1 MKTEDIVREVLDEY
15 IGSQINIDSE
25 VARKLLAK
33 HIAEKIDI
41 SSTHSCYE
49 QSEPGIDY

>member
-25 VARKLLAK
+25 VARDLLAK
-33 HIAEKIDI
+33 HIAERVE
-41 SSTHSCYE
+41 YNNE
-49 QSEPGIDY
+49 NG